1 MVRYFF
7 SKRYV
12 FLRCDGM
19 NDINKS
25 KKPELLAPAG
35 SFENMKAVISA
46 GADAVYMGGK
56 SFGARAYAD
65 NPDENGV
72 IEAIRFCHI
81 RNKKLYLTVN
91 TLLKEDE
98 IKTQLY
104 DYIKPFYEAGLDA
117 VIVQDLGV
125 MDFIGEYFP
134 GLDIHLS
141 TQCSLTMAEGIKG
154 LTSMLKYPTSVT
166 RLVPARELS
175 LDELKT
181 MRKGTDLEMEVFIH
195 GALCYCY
202 SGQCLLSSLAGGRSG
217 NRGRC
222 AQPCRRLY
230 KVKINENEYKGYFL
244 SPKDMC
250 TIEHIPE
257 LIEAGID
264 SFKIEGRMK
273 SGEYGACV
281 VAAYRKAIDSYY
293 AIYETDFGKKKAEA
307 AESDIKDVKTDLFE
321 VYNRG
326 GFNTGYLFS
335 HNGKDMMSTER
346 PGHYGVKVGEVTA
359 ASSRKTFIKVLSQI
373 NPGDVLEIRSSQAEI
388 KPVYE
393 FTSGSGYGM
402 GETFDVLTM
411 KDRLAAK
418 GMDVYRTRNQSL
430 LDTISDKYIKTTLR
444 QPVDIELVCKKG
456 EALKLTMYT
465 RNDRAAD
472 QTVSVSVTGNVIEEA
487 RNAASTFDALKT
499 QVSKLGNTDFAA
511 DKVTVD
517 LDNNVFVQVG
527 ELNRLRREAVETLTQ
542 NINALYIRNT
552 AVLVDAENKGH
563 DNKIHVDCSEDNAVS
578 FNKPIT
584 FSAYVRTIEQL
595 KTIINVDTI
604 GIINDIYIDIDGE
617 KADEIT
623 DLCKKNGKK
632 LYFVLPRIIRAGY
645 YQKVYEFCH
654 EYADRCSFMASN
666 YEAVNILKELGA
678 KYRTDYN
685 IYSMNS
691 MAVHAIGTEY
701 TIPFEL
707 NAKEIKDLFN
717 YEKTVNR
724 RTVPV
729 IENVNRRTGPLIEP
743 VTAGEMVVYGLLP
756 AMVSA
761 QCVGKTVTG
770 ECRYRGPMKLT
781 DEKGYTF
788 TVHQECRYCYNIL
801 YNSAVLNLLHRYN
814 DIIQT
819 GCRCIGLRFTF
830 ESESEIGLIIRCLES
845 VTRGEKYVFPDEMMG
860 LKLTNGHY
868 MRGVE

>member
-1 MVRYFF
+1 
-7 SKRYV
+7 
-12 FLRCDGM
+12 M
-19 NDINKS
+19 NDKNIR

-35 SFENMKAVISA
+35 SFDNMKAVISA

-65 NPDENGV
+65 NPDTDGV

-98 IKTQLY
+98 LNSQLY

-125 MDFIGEYFP
+125 MDYISKHFP

-141 TQCSLTMAEGIKG
+141 TQCSLTMAEGVKG
-154 LTSMLKYPTSVT
+154 LTSMLKTPSAVT

-175 LDELKT
+175 LEELKT
-181 MRKGTDLEMEVFIH
+181 MRRDTDLEMEVFIH

-230 KVKINENEYKGYFL
+230 KVKIGEQESKGYFL

-273 SGEYGACV
+273 SGEYGAGV
-281 VAAYRKAIDSYY
+281 VAAYRKAIDRYY
-293 AIYETDFGKKKAEA
+293 D
-307 AESDIKDVKTDLFE
+307 SKTEYSVDPGERSILSE
-321 VYNRG
+321 IYNRG

-346 PGHYGVKVGEVTA
+346 PGHYGVKVGEVSRT
-359 ASSRKTFIKVLSQI
+359 SSRKAFIKVFKTI
-373 NPGDVLEIRSSQAEI
+373 NPGDVLEIRSSQADA

-393 FTSGSGYGM
+393 FTSGAKYMEGAV
-402 GETFDVLTM
+402 FDVLTM
-411 KDRLAAK
+411 KDRLAAG
-418 GMDVYRTRNQSL
+418 GMGVYRTRNQSL
-430 LDTISDKYIKTTLR
+430 LDAISDSYIKTTLR
-444 QPVDIELVCKKG
+444 QPVDIDLVCKNG
-456 EALKLTMYT
+456 EALKLTLST
-465 RNDRAAD
+465 QNDKAED
-472 QTVSVSVTGNVIEEA
+472 HKVNVSITGNVVEVA
-487 RNAASTFDALKT
+487 RNAASTLDALKA
-499 QVSKLGNTDFAA
+499 QVSKLGNTDYVARN
-511 DKVTVD
+511 VTVRV
-517 LDNNVFVQVG
+517 DNNIFVQVG
-527 ELNRLRREAVETLTQ
+527 ELNRLRREAVEALNKKLCALYERSLKLDENSGSSCESDNTSGLNEKESIIAEYQDALDHSVTYSAYIKTFKQ
-542 NINALYIRNT
+542 LKNLINA
-552 AVLVDAENKGH
+552 
-563 DNKIHVDCSEDNAVS
+563 
-578 FNKPIT
+578 
-584 FSAYVRTIEQL
+584 
-595 KTIINVDTI
+595 DTS
-604 GIINDIYIDIDGE
+604 GIINDIYIDIDEE
-617 KADEIT
+617 KAGEIIEF
-623 DLCKKNGKK
+623 CNESSKK

-645 YQKVYEFCH
+645 YKKVFDFCK
-654 EYADRCSFMASN
+654 EYKDKCSFIASN
-666 YEAVNILKELGA
+666 YEAVNILKEVGA
-678 KYRTDYN
+678 DYRTDYN

-691 MAVHAIGTEY
+691 TAANAIGTLH

-707 NAKEIKDLFN
+707 NEKELGELVD
-717 YEKTVNR
+717 R
-724 RTVPV
+724 D
-729 IENVNRRTGPLIEP
+729 GS
-743 VTAGEMVVYGLLP
+743 GEMVIYGLLP

-770 ECRYRGPMKLT
+770 ECKYRGPMKMT

-788 TVHQECRYCYNIL
+788 TAHQECKHCYNVI
-801 YNSAVLNLLHRYN
+801 YNSAVLNLMHRYDN
-814 DIIQT
+814 LVRS
-819 GCRCIGLRFTF
+819 GCRRFGLRFTF
-830 ESESEIGLIIRCLES
+830 ESESEIKLVVKCLDSLIN
-845 VTRGEKYVFPDEMMG
+845 GEKYIFPDEIMG

>member
-1 MVRYFF
+1 MYI
-7 SKRYV
+7 
-12 FLRCDGM
+12 LRRK
-19 NDINKS
+19 NDICFSGYRFINMVLIMSDKNIK

-65 NPDENGV
+65 NPDTDGV

-91 TLLKEDE
+91 TLLKDDE

-125 MDFIGEYFP
+125 MDFISEHFP
-134 GLDIHLS
+134 ELDIHLS

-154 LTSMLKYPTSVT
+154 LTSMLKNPSAIT

-181 MRKGTDLEMEVFIH
+181 MRKDTDLEMEVFIH

-222 AQPCRRLY
+222 AQPCRKLY
-230 KVKINENEYKGYFL
+230 KAKIGDEESKGYFL

-250 TIEHIPE
+250 TIEHISE

-273 SGEYGACV
+273 SGEYGAGV
-281 VAAYRKAIDSYY
+281 VSAYRKAIDRYY
-293 AIYETDFGKKKAEA
+293 DNKNKYGIDTDDR
-307 AESDIKDVKTDLFE
+307 STLSE

-335 HNGKDMMSTER
+335 RNGKDMMSTER
-346 PGHYGVKVGEVTA
+346 PGHYGVKVGEVSGT
-359 ASSRKTFIKVLSQI
+359 SSRKAFIKVLNPI
-373 NPGDVLEIRSSQAEI
+373 NPGDVLEIRGSQADV

-393 FTSGSGYGM
+393 FTSGSKYSAWDV
-402 GETFDVLTM
+402 FDVLTM

-430 LDTISDKYIKTTLR
+430 LDTISDKYIKTTFR
-444 QPVDIELVCKKG
+444 QPVDIDLVCKKG
-456 EALKLTMYT
+456 EMLKLTMVTY
-465 RNDRAAD
+465 NDKAQD
-472 QTVSVSVTGNVIEEA
+472 HTVSVSVTGSLIEEA
-487 RNAASTFDALKT
+487 RNAASSAEALKA
-499 QVSKLGNTDFAA
+499 QVSKLGNTDYAA
-511 DKVTVD
+511 DKVTVKAD
-517 LDNNVFVQVG
+517 ENIFVQVG
-527 ELNRLRREAVETLTQ
+527 ELNRLRREAVEALSSKINSLYERSSNDLE
-542 NINALYIRNT
+542 NINNT
-552 AVLVDAENKGH
+552 FKEEILSKDEILSKEKTLSEEGMQSDDEAE
-563 DNKIHVDCSEDNAVS
+563 
-578 FNKPIT
+578 IT
-584 FSAYVRTIEQL
+584 YSVYVRTFEQL
-595 KTIINVDTI
+595 KALLRADST
-604 GIINDIYIDIDGE
+604 GIINDIYIDIDEE
-617 KADEIT
+617 KAGEIT
-623 DLCKKNGKK
+623 DLCKKNSKK

-645 YQKVYEFCH
+645 YKKVYEFCK
-654 EYADRCSFMASN
+654 EYKDKCSFVASN
-666 YEAVNILKELGA
+666 YEAVNILRELGA
-678 KYRTDYN
+678 EYRTDYN
-685 IYSMNS
+685 IYAMNS
-691 MAVHAIGTEY
+691 LAAGAIGTGH

-707 NAKEIKDLFN
+707 NAKELRDLT
-717 YEKTVNR
+717 YYDR
-724 RTVPV
+724 Y
-729 IENVNRRTGPLIEP
+729 
-743 VTAGEMVVYGLLP
+743 GEMVIYGLLP

-770 ECRYRGPMKLT
+770 ECKYRGPMQLT

-788 TVHQECRYCYNIL
+788 TAHQECRYCYNVI
-801 YNSAVLNLLHRYN
+801 YNSAVLNLLHRYE
-814 DIIQT
+814 DILQT
-819 GCRCIGLRFTF
+819 GCKRFGLRFTF
-830 ESESEIGLIIRCLES
+830 ESDSEIALVIKCLEH
-845 VTRGEKYVFPDEMMG
+845 VINNENYVFPDEIMG
-860 LKLTNGHY
+860 YKLTNGHY

>member
-1 MVRYFF
+1 
-7 SKRYV
+7 
-12 FLRCDGM
+12 M
-19 NDINKS
+19 NDKNIR

-65 NPDENGV
+65 NPDTDGV

-98 IKTQLY
+98 LNTQLY

-125 MDFIGEYFP
+125 MDYISKHFP

-141 TQCSLTMAEGIKG
+141 TQCSLTMAEGVQG
-154 LTSMLKYPTSVT
+154 LTSMLKTPSAVT

-175 LDELKT
+175 LEELKT
-181 MRKGTDLEMEVFIH
+181 MRRDTDLEMEVFIH

-230 KVKINENEYKGYFL
+230 KVKIGEQESKGYFL

-273 SGEYGACV
+273 SGEYGAGV
-281 VAAYRKAIDSYY
+281 VAAYRKAIDRYY
-293 AIYETDFGKKKAEA
+293 D
-307 AESDIKDVKTDLFE
+307 SKTEYSVDPGERSILSE
-321 VYNRG
+321 IYNRG

-346 PGHYGVKVGEVTA
+346 PGHYGVKVGEVSRT
-359 ASSRKTFIKVLSQI
+359 SSRKAFIKVFKTI
-373 NPGDVLEIRSSQAEI
+373 NPGDVLEIRSSQADA

-393 FTSGSGYGM
+393 FTSGAKYMEGAV
-402 GETFDVLTM
+402 FDVLTM
-411 KDRLAAK
+411 KDRLAAG
-418 GMDVYRTRNQSL
+418 GMGVYRTRNQSL
-430 LDTISDKYIKTTLR
+430 LDAISDSYIKTTLR
-444 QPVDIELVCKKG
+444 QPVDIDLVCKNG
-456 EALKLTMYT
+456 EALKLTLST
-465 RNDRAAD
+465 QNDKAED
-472 QTVSVSVTGNVIEEA
+472 HKVNVSITGNVVEVA
-487 RNAASTFDALKT
+487 RNAASTLDALKA
-499 QVSKLGNTDFAA
+499 QVSKLGNTDYVARN
-511 DKVTVD
+511 VTVRVG
-517 LDNNVFVQVG
+517 NNVFVQVG
-527 ELNRLRREAVETLTQ
+527 ELNRLRREAVEALNKKLCALYERSLKLDENSGSSCESDNTSELNEKESIIAEYQDALDHSVTYSAYIKTFKQ
-542 NINALYIRNT
+542 LKNLINA
-552 AVLVDAENKGH
+552 
-563 DNKIHVDCSEDNAVS
+563 DNS
-578 FNKPIT
+578 
-584 FSAYVRTIEQL
+584 
-595 KTIINVDTI
+595 
-604 GIINDIYIDIDGE
+604 GIINDIYIDIDEE
-617 KADEIT
+617 KAGEIIEF
-623 DLCKKNGKK
+623 CNESSKK

-645 YQKVYEFCH
+645 YKKVFDFCK
-654 EYADRCSFMASN
+654 EYKDKCSFIASN
-666 YEAVNILKELGA
+666 YEAVNILKEVGA
-678 KYRTDYN
+678 EYRTDYN

-691 MAVHAIGTEY
+691 TAANAIGTLH

-707 NAKEIKDLFN
+707 NEKELGELVGRD
-717 YEKTVNR
+717 
-724 RTVPV
+724 
-729 IENVNRRTGPLIEP
+729 GS
-743 VTAGEMVVYGLLP
+743 GEMVIYGLLP
-756 AMVSA
+756 TMVSA

-770 ECRYRGPMKLT
+770 ECKYRGPMQMT

-788 TVHQECRYCYNIL
+788 TAHQECKYCYNVI
-801 YNSAVLNLLHRYN
+801 YNSAVLNLMHRY
-814 DIIQT
+814 DDLVRS
-819 GCRCIGLRFTF
+819 GCRRFGLRFTF
-830 ESESEIGLIIRCLES
+830 ESESEIKLVVRCLDS
-845 VTRGEKYVFPDEMMG
+845 LINGEKYIFPDEIMG

>member
-1 MVRYFF
+1 
-7 SKRYV
+7 
-12 FLRCDGM
+12 M
-19 NDINKS
+19 NDKNIR

-35 SFENMKAVISA
+35 SFDNMKAVISA

-65 NPDENGV
+65 NPDTDGV

-98 IKTQLY
+98 LNTQLY

-125 MDFIGEYFP
+125 MDYISKHFP

-141 TQCSLTMAEGIKG
+141 TQCSLTMAEGVKG
-154 LTSMLKYPTSVT
+154 LTSMLKTPSAVT

-175 LDELKT
+175 LEELKT
-181 MRKGTDLEMEVFIH
+181 MRRDIDLEMEVFIH

-230 KVKINENEYKGYFL
+230 KVKIGEQESKGYFL

-273 SGEYGACV
+273 SGEYGAGV
-281 VAAYRKAIDSYY
+281 VTAYRKAIDRYY
-293 AIYETDFGKKKAEA
+293 D
-307 AESDIKDVKTDLFE
+307 SKTEYSVDPGERSTLSE
-321 VYNRG
+321 IYNRG

-346 PGHYGVKVGEVTA
+346 PGHYGVKVGEVSRT
-359 ASSRKTFIKVLSQI
+359 SSRKAFIKVFKTI
-373 NPGDVLEIRSSQAEI
+373 NPGDVLEIRSSQADA

-393 FTSGSGYGM
+393 FTSGAKYMEGAV
-402 GETFDVLTM
+402 FDVLTM
-411 KDRLAAK
+411 KDRLAAG
-418 GMDVYRTRNQSL
+418 GMGVYRTRNQSL
-430 LDTISDKYIKTTLR
+430 LDAISDSYIKTTLR
-444 QPVDIELVCKKG
+444 QPVDIDLVCKNG
-456 EALKLTMYT
+456 EALKLTLST
-465 RNDRAAD
+465 QNDKAED
-472 QTVSVSVTGNVIEEA
+472 HKVNVSITGNVVEVA
-487 RNAASTFDALKT
+487 RNAASTLDALKA
-499 QVSKLGNTDFAA
+499 QVSKLGNTDYVARN
-511 DKVTVD
+511 VTVRV
-517 LDNNVFVQVG
+517 DNNVFVQVG
-527 ELNRLRREAVETLTQ
+527 ELNRLRREAVEALNKKLCALYERSLKLDENSGSSCESDNTSELYEKESIIAEYQDALDYSVTYSAYIKTFKQ
-542 NINALYIRNT
+542 LKNLINA
-552 AVLVDAENKGH
+552 
-563 DNKIHVDCSEDNAVS
+563 
-578 FNKPIT
+578 
-584 FSAYVRTIEQL
+584 
-595 KTIINVDTI
+595 DTS
-604 GIINDIYIDIDGE
+604 GIINDIYIDIDEE
-617 KADEIT
+617 KAGEIIEF
-623 DLCKKNGKK
+623 CNESSKK

-645 YQKVYEFCH
+645 YKKVFDFCK
-654 EYADRCSFMASN
+654 EYKDKCSFIASN
-666 YEAVNILKELGA
+666 YEAVNILKEVGA
-678 KYRTDYN
+678 DYRTDYN

-691 MAVHAIGTEY
+691 TAANAIGTLH

-707 NAKEIKDLFN
+707 NEKELGELVGRD
-717 YEKTVNR
+717 
-724 RTVPV
+724 
-729 IENVNRRTGPLIEP
+729 GS
-743 VTAGEMVVYGLLP
+743 GEMVIYGLLP
-756 AMVSA
+756 TMVSA

-770 ECRYRGPMKLT
+770 ECKYRGPMQMT

-788 TVHQECRYCYNIL
+788 TAHQECKYCYNVI
-801 YNSAVLNLLHRYN
+801 YNSAVLNLMHRYDN
-814 DIIQT
+814 LVRS
-819 GCRCIGLRFTF
+819 GCRRFGLRFTF
-830 ESESEIGLIIRCLES
+830 ESESEIKLVVKCLDSLIN
-845 VTRGEKYVFPDEMMG
+845 GEKYIFPDEIMG

>member
-1 MVRYFF
+1 
-7 SKRYV
+7 
-12 FLRCDGM
+12 M
-19 NDINKS
+19 NDKNIR

-35 SFENMKAVISA
+35 SFDNMKAVISA

-65 NPDENGV
+65 NPDTDGV

-98 IKTQLY
+98 LNSQLY

-125 MDFIGEYFP
+125 MDYISKHFP

-141 TQCSLTMAEGIKG
+141 TQCSLTMAEGVKG
-154 LTSMLKYPTSVT
+154 LTSMLKTPSAVT

-175 LDELKT
+175 LEELKT
-181 MRKGTDLEMEVFIH
+181 MRRDTDLEMEVFIH

-230 KVKINENEYKGYFL
+230 KVKIGEQESKGYFL

-273 SGEYGACV
+273 SGEYGAGV
-281 VAAYRKAIDSYY
+281 VAAYRKAIDRYY
-293 AIYETDFGKKKAEA
+293 D
-307 AESDIKDVKTDLFE
+307 SKTEYSVDPGERSILSE
-321 VYNRG
+321 IYNRG

-346 PGHYGVKVGEVTA
+346 PGHYGVKVGEVSRT
-359 ASSRKTFIKVLSQI
+359 SSRKAFIKVFKTI
-373 NPGDVLEIRSSQAEI
+373 NPGDVLEIRSSQADA

-393 FTSGSGYGM
+393 FTSGAKYMEGAV
-402 GETFDVLTM
+402 FDVLTM
-411 KDRLAAK
+411 KDRLAAG
-418 GMDVYRTRNQSL
+418 GMGVYRTRNQSL
-430 LDTISDKYIKTTLR
+430 LDAISDSYIKTTLR
-444 QPVDIELVCKKG
+444 QPVDIDLVCKNG
-456 EALKLTMYT
+456 EALKLTLST
-465 RNDRAAD
+465 QNDKAED
-472 QTVSVSVTGNVIEEA
+472 HKVNVSITGNVVEVA
-487 RNAASTFDALKT
+487 RNAASTLDALKA
-499 QVSKLGNTDFAA
+499 QVSKLGNTDYVARN
-511 DKVTVD
+511 VTVRV
-517 LDNNVFVQVG
+517 DNNVFVQVG
-527 ELNRLRREAVETLTQ
+527 ELNRLRREAVEALNKKLCALYERSLKLDENSGSSCESDNTSELNEKESIIAEYQDALDHSVTYSAYIKTFKQ
-542 NINALYIRNT
+542 LKNLINA
-552 AVLVDAENKGH
+552 
-563 DNKIHVDCSEDNAVS
+563 
-578 FNKPIT
+578 
-584 FSAYVRTIEQL
+584 
-595 KTIINVDTI
+595 DTS
-604 GIINDIYIDIDGE
+604 GIINDIYIDIDEE
-617 KADEIT
+617 KAGEIIEF
-623 DLCKKNGKK
+623 CNESSKK

-645 YQKVYEFCH
+645 YKKVFDFCK
-654 EYADRCSFMASN
+654 EYKDKCSFIASN
-666 YEAVNILKELGA
+666 YEAVNILKEVGA
-678 KYRTDYN
+678 EYRTDYN

-691 MAVHAIGTEY
+691 TAANAIGTLH

-707 NAKEIKDLFN
+707 NEKELGELVGRD
-717 YEKTVNR
+717 
-724 RTVPV
+724 
-729 IENVNRRTGPLIEP
+729 GS
-743 VTAGEMVVYGLLP
+743 GEMVIYGLLP

-770 ECRYRGPMKLT
+770 ECKYRGPMQMT

-788 TVHQECRYCYNIL
+788 TAHQECKYCYNVI
-801 YNSAVLNLLHRYN
+801 YNSAVLNLMHRY
-814 DIIQT
+814 DDLVRS
-819 GCRCIGLRFTF
+819 GCRRFGLRFTF
-830 ESESEIGLIIRCLES
+830 ESESEIKLVVRCLDS
-845 VTRGEKYVFPDEMMG
+845 LINGEKYIFPDEIMG

>member
-1 MVRYFF
+1 
-7 SKRYV
+7 
-12 FLRCDGM
+12 M
-19 NDINKS
+19 NDKNIR

-35 SFENMKAVISA
+35 SFDNMKAVISA

-65 NPDENGV
+65 NPDTDGV

-98 IKTQLY
+98 LNTQLY

-125 MDFIGEYFP
+125 MDYISKHFP

-141 TQCSLTMAEGIKG
+141 TQCSLTMAEGVKG
-154 LTSMLKYPTSVT
+154 LTSMLKTPSAVT

-175 LDELKT
+175 LEELKT
-181 MRKGTDLEMEVFIH
+181 MRRDTDLEMEVFIH

-230 KVKINENEYKGYFL
+230 KVKIGEQESKGYFL

-273 SGEYGACV
+273 SGEYGAGV
-281 VAAYRKAIDSYY
+281 VAAYRKAIDRYY
-293 AIYETDFGKKKAEA
+293 D
-307 AESDIKDVKTDLFE
+307 SKTEYSVDPGERSILSE
-321 VYNRG
+321 IYNRG

-346 PGHYGVKVGEVTA
+346 PGHYGVKVGEVSRT
-359 ASSRKTFIKVLSQI
+359 SSRKAFIKVFKTI
-373 NPGDVLEIRSSQAEI
+373 NPGDVLEIRSSQADA

-393 FTSGSGYGM
+393 FTSGAKYMEGAV
-402 GETFDVLTM
+402 FDVLTM
-411 KDRLAAK
+411 KDRLAAG
-418 GMDVYRTRNQSL
+418 GMGVYRTRNQSL
-430 LDTISDKYIKTTLR
+430 LDAISDSYIKTTLR
-444 QPVDIELVCKKG
+444 QPVDIDLVCKNG
-456 EALKLTMYT
+456 EALKLTLST
-465 RNDRAAD
+465 QNDKAED
-472 QTVSVSVTGNVIEEA
+472 HKVNVSITGNVVEVA
-487 RNAASTFDALKT
+487 RNAASTLDALKA
-499 QVSKLGNTDFAA
+499 QVSKLGNTDYVARN
-511 DKVTVD
+511 VTVRV
-517 LDNNVFVQVG
+517 DNNIFVQVG
-527 ELNRLRREAVETLTQ
+527 ELNRLRREAVEALNKKLCALYERSLKLDENSGSSCESDNASELNEKESIIAEYQDALDHSVTYSAYIKTFKQLK
-542 NINALYIRNT
+542 NLINA
-552 AVLVDAENKGH
+552 
-563 DNKIHVDCSEDNAVS
+563 
-578 FNKPIT
+578 
-584 FSAYVRTIEQL
+584 
-595 KTIINVDTI
+595 DTS
-604 GIINDIYIDIDGE
+604 GIINDIYIDIDEE
-617 KADEIT
+617 KAGEIIEF
-623 DLCKKNGKK
+623 CNESSKK

-645 YQKVYEFCH
+645 YKKVFDFCK
-654 EYADRCSFMASN
+654 EYKDKCSFIASN
-666 YEAVNILKELGA
+666 YEAVNILKEVGA
-678 KYRTDYN
+678 DYRTDYN

-691 MAVHAIGTEY
+691 TAANAIGTLH

-707 NAKEIKDLFN
+707 NEKELGELVGRD
-717 YEKTVNR
+717 
-724 RTVPV
+724 
-729 IENVNRRTGPLIEP
+729 GS
-743 VTAGEMVVYGLLP
+743 GEMVIYGLLP
-756 AMVSA
+756 TMVSA

-770 ECRYRGPMKLT
+770 ECKYRGPMKMT

-788 TVHQECRYCYNIL
+788 TAHQECKHCYNVI
-801 YNSAVLNLLHRYN
+801 YNSAVLNLMHRYDN
-814 DIIQT
+814 LVRS
-819 GCRCIGLRFTF
+819 GCRRFGLRFTF
-830 ESESEIGLIIRCLES
+830 ESESEIKLVVKCLDSLIN
-845 VTRGEKYVFPDEMMG
+845 GEKYIFPDEIMG

>member
-1 MVRYFF
+1 MKDEKIR
-7 SKRYV
+7 
-12 FLRCDGM
+12 
-19 NDINKS
+19 

-65 NPDENGV
+65 NPDTDGV

-98 IKTQLY
+98 IKTQMY

-117 VIVQDLGV
+117 VIVQDLGC
-125 MDFIGEYFP
+125 MDFIGECFP

-154 LTSMLKYPTSVT
+154 LTSMLKYPASVT

-222 AQPCRRLY
+222 AQPCRKLY
-230 KVKINENEYKGYFL
+230 KAKIGDMEYKGYFL

-257 LIEAGID
+257 LIKAGID

-273 SGEYGACV
+273 SGEYGAGV
-281 VAAYRKAIDSYY
+281 VAAYRKAIDSYF
-293 AIYETDFGKKKAEA
+293 AEYENSIGKKIDDTGKTSTEN
-307 AESDIKDVKTDLFE
+307 VKTGLSE
-321 VYNRG
+321 IYNRG

-346 PGHYGVKVGEVTA
+346 PGHYGVKVGEVSGT
-359 ASSRKTFIKVLSQI
+359 SSRKAFIKVQKTI
-373 NPGDVLEIRSSQAEI
+373 NPGDVLEIRGNLTDA
-388 KPVYE
+388 KAVYE
-393 FTSGSGYGM
+393 FTSGSKYLEGDV
-402 GETFDVLTM
+402 FDVLTM

-456 EALKLTMYT
+456 EALKLTMAAL
-465 RNDRAAD
+465 NDKADDRA
-472 QTVSVSVTGNVIEEA
+472 VSVAVTGNVVEEA
-487 RNAASTFDALKT
+487 RNAASTLDALKT
-499 QVSKLGNTDFAA
+499 QVSKLGNTDFEAGYTTVKA
-511 DKVTVD
+511 DE
-517 LDNNVFVQVG
+517 NIFVQVG
-527 ELNRLRREAVETLTQ
+527 ELNRLRREAVQFLAEK
-542 NINALYIRNT
+542 INSLYERSSKDLKALEDLENLDILDPSKGEIRY
-552 AVLVDAENKGH
+552 
-563 DNKIHVDCSEDNAVS
+563 
-578 FNKPIT
+578 
-584 FSAYVRTIEQL
+584 SAYVRNVEQL
-595 KTIINVDTI
+595 KAVIKADSTC
-604 GIINDIYIDIDGE
+604 IINDICIDIDAE
-617 KADEIT
+617 KAGEIIE
-623 DLCKKNGKK
+623 LCKKSDKK
-632 LYFVLPRIIRAGY
+632 LCFVLPRIIRSGY
-645 YQKVYEFCH
+645 YQKVYDFCR

-666 YEAVNILKELGA
+666 YEAVNILKEMGA

-691 MAVHAIGTEY
+691 FAAHAIGTEY

-707 NAKEIKDLFN
+707 NANEIKDLYNHDNTFN
-717 YEKTVNR
+717 C
-724 RTVPV
+724 RTVP
-729 IENVNRRTGPLIEP
+729 LIEL
-743 VTAGEMVVYGLLP
+743 VTAGEMVIYGLLP
-756 AMVSA
+756 VMVSA

-770 ECRYRGPMKLT
+770 ECKYRGLMRLT
-781 DEKGYTF
+781 DDKGYTF
-788 TVHQECRYCYNIL
+788 TAHLECRYCYNML
-801 YNSAVLNLLHRYN
+801 YNSAVLNLLHRYD
-814 DIIQT
+814 DIIQN
-819 GCRCIGLRFTF
+819 GCRRFGLRFTF
-830 ESESEIGLIIRCLES
+830 ENESEIALVIKCLEH
-845 VTRGEKYVFPDEMMG
+845 VINNENYVFPDEIMG

>member
-1 MVRYFF
+1 
-7 SKRYV
+7 
-12 FLRCDGM
+12 M
-19 NDINKS
+19 NDKNIR

-65 NPDENGV
+65 NPDTDGV

-98 IKTQLY
+98 LNTQLY

-125 MDFIGEYFP
+125 MDYISKHFP

-141 TQCSLTMAEGIKG
+141 TQCSLTMAEGVKG
-154 LTSMLKYPTSVT
+154 LTSMLKTPSAVT

-175 LDELKT
+175 LEELKT
-181 MRKGTDLEMEVFIH
+181 MRRDTDLEMEVFIH

-230 KVKINENEYKGYFL
+230 KVKIGEQESKGYFL

-273 SGEYGACV
+273 SGEYGAGV
-281 VAAYRKAIDSYY
+281 VTAYRKAIDRYY
-293 AIYETDFGKKKAEA
+293 D
-307 AESDIKDVKTDLFE
+307 SKTEYSVDPGERSILSE
-321 VYNRG
+321 IYNRG

-346 PGHYGVKVGEVTA
+346 PGHYGVKVGEVSRT
-359 ASSRKTFIKVLSQI
+359 SSRKAFIKVFKTI
-373 NPGDVLEIRSSQAEI
+373 NPGDVLEIRSRQADA

-393 FTSGSGYGM
+393 FTSGAKYMEGAV
-402 GETFDVLTM
+402 FDVLTM
-411 KDRLAAK
+411 KDRLAAG
-418 GMDVYRTRNQSL
+418 GMGVYRTRNQSL
-430 LDTISDKYIKTTLR
+430 LDAISDSYIKTTLR
-444 QPVDIELVCKKG
+444 QPVDIDLVCKNG
-456 EALKLTMYT
+456 EALKLTLST
-465 RNDRAAD
+465 QNDKAED
-472 QTVSVSVTGNVIEEA
+472 HKVNVSITGNVVEVA
-487 RNAASTFDALKT
+487 RNAASTLDALKA
-499 QVSKLGNTDFAA
+499 QVSKLGNTDYVARN
-511 DKVTVD
+511 VTVRV
-517 LDNNVFVQVG
+517 DNNVFVQVG
-527 ELNRLRREAVETLTQ
+527 ELNRLRREAVEAL
-542 NINALYIRNT
+542 NKKLCALYERSLKLDENSGSSCESDNT
-552 AVLVDAENKGH
+552 SELNEKESIIAEYQDAL
-563 DNKIHVDCSEDNAVS
+563 DYSV
-578 FNKPIT
+578 T
-584 FSAYVRTIEQL
+584 YSAYIKTFEQL
-595 KTIINVDTI
+595 KNLINADTS
-604 GIINDIYIDIDGE
+604 GIINDIYIDIDEE
-617 KADEIT
+617 KAGEIIEF
-623 DLCKKNGKK
+623 CNESSKK

-645 YQKVYEFCH
+645 YKKVFDFCK
-654 EYADRCSFMASN
+654 EYKDKCSFIASN
-666 YEAVNILKELGA
+666 YEAVNILKEVGA
-678 KYRTDYN
+678 DYRTDYN

-691 MAVHAIGTEY
+691 TAANAIGTLH

-707 NAKEIKDLFN
+707 NEKELGELVGRD
-717 YEKTVNR
+717 
-724 RTVPV
+724 
-729 IENVNRRTGPLIEP
+729 GS
-743 VTAGEMVVYGLLP
+743 GEMVIYGLLP
-756 AMVSA
+756 TMVSA
-761 QCVGKTVTG
+761 QCVGKTVNG
-770 ECRYRGPMKLT
+770 ECKYRGPMQMI

-788 TVHQECRYCYNIL
+788 TAHQECKYCYNVI
-801 YNSAVLNLLHRYN
+801 YNSAVLNLMHRYDN
-814 DIIQT
+814 LVRS
-819 GCRCIGLRFTF
+819 GCRRFGLRFTF
-830 ESESEIGLIIRCLES
+830 ESESEIKLVVKCLDSLIN
-845 VTRGEKYVFPDEMMG
+845 GEKYIFPDEIMG

>member
-1 MVRYFF
+1 
-7 SKRYV
+7 
-12 FLRCDGM
+12 M
-19 NDINKS
+19 NDKNIR

-35 SFENMKAVISA
+35 SFDNMKAVISA

-65 NPDENGV
+65 NPDTDGV

-98 IKTQLY
+98 LNSQLY

-125 MDFIGEYFP
+125 MDYISKHFP

-141 TQCSLTMAEGIKG
+141 TQCSLTMAEGVKG
-154 LTSMLKYPTSVT
+154 LTSMLKTPSAVT

-175 LDELKT
+175 LEELKT
-181 MRKGTDLEMEVFIH
+181 MRRDTDLEMEVFIH

-230 KVKINENEYKGYFL
+230 KVKIGEQESKGYFL

-273 SGEYGACV
+273 SGEYGAGV
-281 VAAYRKAIDSYY
+281 VAAYRKAIDRYY
-293 AIYETDFGKKKAEA
+293 D
-307 AESDIKDVKTDLFE
+307 SKTEYSIDPGERSILSE
-321 VYNRG
+321 IYNRG

-346 PGHYGVKVGEVTA
+346 PGHYGVKVGEVSRT
-359 ASSRKTFIKVLSQI
+359 SSRKAFIKVFKTI
-373 NPGDVLEIRSSQAEI
+373 NPGDVLEIRSSQADA

-393 FTSGSGYGM
+393 FTSGAKYMEGAV
-402 GETFDVLTM
+402 FDVLTM
-411 KDRLAAK
+411 KDRLAAG
-418 GMDVYRTRNQSL
+418 GMGVYRTRNQSL
-430 LDTISDKYIKTTLR
+430 LDAISDSYIKTTLR
-444 QPVDIELVCKKG
+444 QPVDIDLVCKNG
-456 EALKLTMYT
+456 EALKLTLST
-465 RNDRAAD
+465 QNDKAED
-472 QTVSVSVTGNVIEEA
+472 HKVNVSITGNVVEVA
-487 RNAASTFDALKT
+487 RNAASTLDALKA
-499 QVSKLGNTDFAA
+499 QVSKLGNTDYVARN
-511 DKVTVD
+511 VTVRV
-517 LDNNVFVQVG
+517 DNNVFVQVG
-527 ELNRLRREAVETLTQ
+527 ELNRLRREAVEALNKKLCALYERNLKLDENSGSSCESDNTSGLNEKESIIAEYQDALDHSVTYSAYIKTFKQ
-542 NINALYIRNT
+542 LKNLINA
-552 AVLVDAENKGH
+552 
-563 DNKIHVDCSEDNAVS
+563 
-578 FNKPIT
+578 
-584 FSAYVRTIEQL
+584 
-595 KTIINVDTI
+595 DTS
-604 GIINDIYIDIDGE
+604 GIINDIYIDIDEE
-617 KADEIT
+617 KAGEIIEF
-623 DLCKKNGKK
+623 CNESSKK

-645 YQKVYEFCH
+645 YKKVFDFCK
-654 EYADRCSFMASN
+654 EYKDKCSFIASN
-666 YEAVNILKELGA
+666 YEAVNILKEVGA
-678 KYRTDYN
+678 EYRTDYN

-691 MAVHAIGTEY
+691 TAANAIGTLH

-707 NAKEIKDLFN
+707 NEKEFGELVGRD
-717 YEKTVNR
+717 
-724 RTVPV
+724 
-729 IENVNRRTGPLIEP
+729 GS
-743 VTAGEMVVYGLLP
+743 GEMVIYGLLP

-770 ECRYRGPMKLT
+770 ECKYRGPMKMT

-788 TVHQECRYCYNIL
+788 TAHQECKHCYNVI
-801 YNSAVLNLLHRYN
+801 YNSAVLNLMHRYDN
-814 DIIQT
+814 LVRS
-819 GCRCIGLRFTF
+819 GCRRFGLRFTF
-830 ESESEIGLIIRCLES
+830 ESESEIKLVVRCLDS
-845 VTRGEKYVFPDEMMG
+845 LINGEKYIFPDEIMG

>member
-1 MVRYFF
+1 
-7 SKRYV
+7 
-12 FLRCDGM
+12 M
-19 NDINKS
+19 NDKNIR

-35 SFENMKAVISA
+35 SFDNMKAVISA

-65 NPDENGV
+65 NPDTDGV

-98 IKTQLY
+98 LNSQLY

-125 MDFIGEYFP
+125 MDYISKHFP

-141 TQCSLTMAEGIKG
+141 TQCSLTMAEGVKG
-154 LTSMLKYPTSVT
+154 LTSMLKTPSAVT

-175 LDELKT
+175 LEELKT
-181 MRKGTDLEMEVFIH
+181 MRRDTDLEMEVFIH

-230 KVKINENEYKGYFL
+230 KVKIGEQESKGYFL

-273 SGEYGACV
+273 SGEYGAGV
-281 VAAYRKAIDSYY
+281 VAAYRKAIDRYY
-293 AIYETDFGKKKAEA
+293 D
-307 AESDIKDVKTDLFE
+307 SKTEYSVDPGERSILSE
-321 VYNRG
+321 IYNRG

-346 PGHYGVKVGEVTA
+346 PGHYGVKVGEVSRT
-359 ASSRKTFIKVLSQI
+359 SSRKAFIKVFKTI
-373 NPGDVLEIRSSQAEI
+373 NPGDVLEIRSSQADA

-393 FTSGSGYGM
+393 FTSGAKYMEGAV
-402 GETFDVLTM
+402 FDVLTM
-411 KDRLAAK
+411 KDRLAAG
-418 GMDVYRTRNQSL
+418 GMGVYRTRNQSL
-430 LDTISDKYIKTTLR
+430 LDAISDSYIKTTLR
-444 QPVDIELVCKKG
+444 QPVDIDLVCKNG
-456 EALKLTMYT
+456 EALKLTLST
-465 RNDRAAD
+465 QNDKAED
-472 QTVSVSVTGNVIEEA
+472 HKVNVSITGNVVEVA
-487 RNAASTFDALKT
+487 RNAASTLDALKA
-499 QVSKLGNTDFAA
+499 QVSKLGNTDYVARN
-511 DKVTVD
+511 VTVRV
-517 LDNNVFVQVG
+517 DNNVFVQVG
-527 ELNRLRREAVETLTQ
+527 ELNRLRREAVEALNKKLCALYERNLKLDENSGSSCESDNTSGLNEKESIIAEYQDALDYSVTYSAYIKTFKQ
-542 NINALYIRNT
+542 LKNLINA
-552 AVLVDAENKGH
+552 
-563 DNKIHVDCSEDNAVS
+563 
-578 FNKPIT
+578 
-584 FSAYVRTIEQL
+584 
-595 KTIINVDTI
+595 DTS
-604 GIINDIYIDIDGE
+604 GIINDIYIDIDEE
-617 KADEIT
+617 KAGEIIEF
-623 DLCKKNGKK
+623 CNESSKK

-645 YQKVYEFCH
+645 YKKVFDFCK
-654 EYADRCSFMASN
+654 EYKDKCSFIASN
-666 YEAVNILKELGA
+666 YEAVNILKEVGA
-678 KYRTDYN
+678 DYRTDYN

-691 MAVHAIGTEY
+691 TAANAIGTLH

-707 NAKEIKDLFN
+707 NEKEFGELVGRD
-717 YEKTVNR
+717 
-724 RTVPV
+724 
-729 IENVNRRTGPLIEP
+729 GS
-743 VTAGEMVVYGLLP
+743 GEMVIYGLLP

-770 ECRYRGPMKLT
+770 ECKYRGPMKMT

-788 TVHQECRYCYNIL
+788 TAHQECKYCYNVI
-801 YNSAVLNLLHRYN
+801 YNSAVLNLMHRHDN
-814 DIIQT
+814 LVRS
-819 GCRCIGLRFTF
+819 GCRRFGLRFTF
-830 ESESEIGLIIRCLES
+830 ESESEIKLVVRCLDS
-845 VTRGEKYVFPDEMMG
+845 LINGEKYIFPDEIMG

>member
-1 MVRYFF
+1 
-7 SKRYV
+7 
-12 FLRCDGM
+12 M
-19 NDINKS
+19 NDKNIR

-35 SFENMKAVISA
+35 SFDNMKAVISA

-65 NPDENGV
+65 NPDTDGV

-98 IKTQLY
+98 LNSQLY

-125 MDFIGEYFP
+125 MDYISKHFP

-141 TQCSLTMAEGIKG
+141 TQCSLTMAEGVKG
-154 LTSMLKYPTSVT
+154 LTSMLKTPSAVT

-175 LDELKT
+175 LEELKT
-181 MRKGTDLEMEVFIH
+181 MRRDTDLEMEVFIH

-230 KVKINENEYKGYFL
+230 KVKIGEQESKGYFL

-273 SGEYGACV
+273 SGEYGAGV
-281 VAAYRKAIDSYY
+281 VAAYRKAIDRYY
-293 AIYETDFGKKKAEA
+293 D
-307 AESDIKDVKTDLFE
+307 SKTEYSVDPGERSILSE
-321 VYNRG
+321 IYNRG

-346 PGHYGVKVGEVTA
+346 PGHYGVKVGEVSRT
-359 ASSRKTFIKVLSQI
+359 SSRKAFIKVFKTI
-373 NPGDVLEIRSSQAEI
+373 NPGDVLEIRSSQADA

-393 FTSGSGYGM
+393 FTSGAKYMEGAV
-402 GETFDVLTM
+402 FDVLTM
-411 KDRLAAK
+411 KDRLAAG
-418 GMDVYRTRNQSL
+418 GMGVYRTRNQSL
-430 LDTISDKYIKTTLR
+430 LDAISDSYIKTTLR
-444 QPVDIELVCKKG
+444 QPVDIDLVCKNG
-456 EALKLTMYT
+456 EALKLTLST
-465 RNDRAAD
+465 QNDKAED
-472 QTVSVSVTGNVIEEA
+472 HKVNVSITGNVVEVA
-487 RNAASTFDALKT
+487 RNAASTLDALKA
-499 QVSKLGNTDFAA
+499 QVSKLGNTDYVARN
-511 DKVTVD
+511 VTVRV
-517 LDNNVFVQVG
+517 DNNIFVQVG
-527 ELNRLRREAVETLTQ
+527 ELNRLRREAVEALNKKLCALYERNLKLDENSGSSCESDNTSGLNEKESIIAEYQDALDHSVTYSAYIKTFKQ
-542 NINALYIRNT
+542 LKNLINA
-552 AVLVDAENKGH
+552 
-563 DNKIHVDCSEDNAVS
+563 
-578 FNKPIT
+578 
-584 FSAYVRTIEQL
+584 
-595 KTIINVDTI
+595 DTS
-604 GIINDIYIDIDGE
+604 GIINDIYIDIDEE
-617 KADEIT
+617 KAGEIIEF
-623 DLCKKNGKK
+623 CNESSKK

-645 YQKVYEFCH
+645 YKKVFDFCK
-654 EYADRCSFMASN
+654 EYKDKCSFIASN
-666 YEAVNILKELGA
+666 YEAVNILKEVGA
-678 KYRTDYN
+678 DYRTDYN

-691 MAVHAIGTEY
+691 TAANAIGTLH

-707 NAKEIKDLFN
+707 NEKELGELVD
-717 YEKTVNR
+717 R
-724 RTVPV
+724 D
-729 IENVNRRTGPLIEP
+729 GS
-743 VTAGEMVVYGLLP
+743 GEMVIYGLLP

-770 ECRYRGPMKLT
+770 ECKYRGPMKMT

-788 TVHQECRYCYNIL
+788 TAHQECKHCYNVI
-801 YNSAVLNLLHRYN
+801 YNSAVLNLMHRYDN
-814 DIIQT
+814 LVRS
-819 GCRCIGLRFTF
+819 GCRRFGLRFTF
-830 ESESEIGLIIRCLES
+830 ESESEIKLVVKCLDSLIN
-845 VTRGEKYVFPDEMMG
+845 GEKYIFPDEIMG

>member
-1 MVRYFF
+1 
-7 SKRYV
+7 
-12 FLRCDGM
+12 M
-19 NDINKS
+19 NDKNIR

-65 NPDENGV
+65 NPDTDGM

-98 IKTQLY
+98 LNTQLY

-125 MDFIGEYFP
+125 MDYISKHFP

-141 TQCSLTMAEGIKG
+141 TQCSLTMAEGVKG
-154 LTSMLKYPTSVT
+154 LTSMLKTPSAVT

-175 LDELKT
+175 LEELKT
-181 MRKGTDLEMEVFIH
+181 MRRDTDLEMEVFIH

-230 KVKINENEYKGYFL
+230 KVKIGEQESKGYFL

-273 SGEYGACV
+273 SGEYGAGV
-281 VAAYRKAIDSYY
+281 VAAYRKAIDRYY
-293 AIYETDFGKKKAEA
+293 D
-307 AESDIKDVKTDLFE
+307 SKTEYSVDPGERSILSE
-321 VYNRG
+321 IYNRG

-346 PGHYGVKVGEVTA
+346 PGHYGVKVGEVSRT
-359 ASSRKTFIKVLSQI
+359 SSRKAFIKVFKTI
-373 NPGDVLEIRSSQAEI
+373 NPGDVLEIRSSQADA

-393 FTSGSGYGM
+393 FTSGAKYMEGAV
-402 GETFDVLTM
+402 FDVLTM
-411 KDRLAAK
+411 KDRLAAG
-418 GMDVYRTRNQSL
+418 GMGVYRTRNQSL
-430 LDTISDKYIKTTLR
+430 LDAISDSYIKTTLR
-444 QPVDIELVCKKG
+444 QPVDIDLVCKNG
-456 EALKLTMYT
+456 EALKLTLST
-465 RNDRAAD
+465 QNDKAED
-472 QTVSVSVTGNVIEEA
+472 HKVNVSITGNVVEVA
-487 RNAASTFDALKT
+487 RNAASTLDALKA
-499 QVSKLGNTDFAA
+499 QVSKLGNTDYVARN
-511 DKVTVD
+511 VTVRV
-517 LDNNVFVQVG
+517 DNNIFVQVG
-527 ELNRLRREAVETLTQ
+527 ELNRLRREAVEALNKKLCALYERSLKLDENSGSSCESDNASELNEKESIIAEYQDALDHSVTYSAYIKTFKQLK
-542 NINALYIRNT
+542 NLINA
-552 AVLVDAENKGH
+552 
-563 DNKIHVDCSEDNAVS
+563 DNS
-578 FNKPIT
+578 
-584 FSAYVRTIEQL
+584 
-595 KTIINVDTI
+595 
-604 GIINDIYIDIDGE
+604 GIINDIYIDIDEE
-617 KADEIT
+617 KAGEIIEF
-623 DLCKKNGKK
+623 CNESSKK

-645 YQKVYEFCH
+645 YKKVFDFCK
-654 EYADRCSFMASN
+654 EYKDKCSFIASN
-666 YEAVNILKELGA
+666 YEAVNILKEVGA
-678 KYRTDYN
+678 EYRTDYN

-691 MAVHAIGTEY
+691 TAANAIGTLH

-707 NAKEIKDLFN
+707 NEKELGELVGRD
-717 YEKTVNR
+717 
-724 RTVPV
+724 
-729 IENVNRRTGPLIEP
+729 GS
-743 VTAGEMVVYGLLP
+743 GEMVIYGLLP
-756 AMVSA
+756 TMVSA

-770 ECRYRGPMKLT
+770 ECKYRGPMQMT

-788 TVHQECRYCYNIL
+788 TAHQECKYCYNVI
-801 YNSAVLNLLHRYN
+801 YNSAVLNLMHRY
-814 DIIQT
+814 DDLVRS
-819 GCRCIGLRFTF
+819 GCRRFGLRFTF
-830 ESESEIGLIIRCLES
+830 ESESEIKLVVKCLDSLIN
-845 VTRGEKYVFPDEMMG
+845 GEKYIFPDEIMG

>member
-1 MVRYFF
+1 
-7 SKRYV
+7 
-12 FLRCDGM
+12 M
-19 NDINKS
+19 NDKNIR

-35 SFENMKAVISA
+35 SFDNMKAVISA

-65 NPDENGV
+65 NPDTDGV

-98 IKTQLY
+98 LNTQLY

-125 MDFIGEYFP
+125 MDYISKHFP

-141 TQCSLTMAEGIKG
+141 TQCSLTMAEGVKG
-154 LTSMLKYPTSVT
+154 LTSMLKTPSAVT

-175 LDELKT
+175 LEELKT
-181 MRKGTDLEMEVFIH
+181 MRRDIDLEMEVFIH

-230 KVKINENEYKGYFL
+230 KVKIGEQESKGYFL

-273 SGEYGACV
+273 SGEYGAGV
-281 VAAYRKAIDSYY
+281 VTAYRKAIDRYY
-293 AIYETDFGKKKAEA
+293 D
-307 AESDIKDVKTDLFE
+307 SKTEYSVDPGERSTLSE
-321 VYNRG
+321 IYNRG

-346 PGHYGVKVGEVTA
+346 PGHYGVKVGEVSRT
-359 ASSRKTFIKVLSQI
+359 SSRKAFIKVFKTI
-373 NPGDVLEIRSSQAEI
+373 NPGDVLEIRSSQADA

-393 FTSGSGYGM
+393 FTSGAKYMEGAV
-402 GETFDVLTM
+402 FDVLTM
-411 KDRLAAK
+411 KDRLAAG
-418 GMDVYRTRNQSL
+418 GMGVYRTRNQSL
-430 LDTISDKYIKTTLR
+430 LDAISDSYIKTTLR
-444 QPVDIELVCKKG
+444 QPVDIELVCKSG
-456 EALKLTMYT
+456 EALKLTVST
-465 RNDRAAD
+465 QNDKAED
-472 QTVSVSVTGNVIEEA
+472 HKVNVSITGNVVEVA
-487 RNAASTFDALKT
+487 RNAASTLDALKA
-499 QVSKLGNTDFAA
+499 QVSKLGNTDYVARN
-511 DKVTVD
+511 VTVRV
-517 LDNNVFVQVG
+517 DNNVFVQVG
-527 ELNRLRREAVETLTQ
+527 ELNRLRREAVEAL
-542 NINALYIRNT
+542 NKKLCALYERSLKLDENSGSSCESDNT
-552 AVLVDAENKGH
+552 SELYEKESIIAEYQDTLDH
-563 DNKIHVDCSEDNAVS
+563 SV
-578 FNKPIT
+578 T
-584 FSAYVRTIEQL
+584 YSAYIKTFEQL
-595 KTIINVDTI
+595 KNLINADTS
-604 GIINDIYIDIDGE
+604 GIINDIYIDIDEE
-617 KADEIT
+617 KAGEIIEF
-623 DLCKKNGKK
+623 CNESSKK

-645 YQKVYEFCH
+645 YKKVFDFCK
-654 EYADRCSFMASN
+654 EYKDKCSFIASN
-666 YEAVNILKELGA
+666 YEAVNILKEVGA
-678 KYRTDYN
+678 DYRTDYN

-691 MAVHAIGTEY
+691 TAANAIGTLH

-707 NAKEIKDLFN
+707 NEKELGELVGRD
-717 YEKTVNR
+717 
-724 RTVPV
+724 
-729 IENVNRRTGPLIEP
+729 GS
-743 VTAGEMVVYGLLP
+743 GEMVIYGLLP
-756 AMVSA
+756 TMVSA

-770 ECRYRGPMKLT
+770 ECKYRGPMQMT

-788 TVHQECRYCYNIL
+788 TAHQECKYCYNVI
-801 YNSAVLNLLHRYN
+801 YNSAVLNLMHRYDN
-814 DIIQT
+814 LVRS
-819 GCRCIGLRFTF
+819 GCRRFGLRFTF
-830 ESESEIGLIIRCLES
+830 ESESEIKLVVKCLDSLIN
-845 VTRGEKYVFPDEMMG
+845 GEKYIFPDEIMG

>member
-1 MVRYFF
+1 
-7 SKRYV
+7 
-12 FLRCDGM
+12 M
-19 NDINKS
+19 NDKNIR

-35 SFENMKAVISA
+35 SFDNMKAVISA

-65 NPDENGV
+65 NPDTDGV

-98 IKTQLY
+98 LNTQLY

-125 MDFIGEYFP
+125 MDYISKHFP

-141 TQCSLTMAEGIKG
+141 TQCSLTMAEGVKG
-154 LTSMLKYPTSVT
+154 LTSMLKTPSAVT

-175 LDELKT
+175 LEELKT
-181 MRKGTDLEMEVFIH
+181 MRRDTDLEMEVFIH

-230 KVKINENEYKGYFL
+230 KVKIGEQESKGYFL

-273 SGEYGACV
+273 SGEYGAGV
-281 VAAYRKAIDSYY
+281 VAAYRKAIDRYY
-293 AIYETDFGKKKAEA
+293 D
-307 AESDIKDVKTDLFE
+307 SKTEYSVDPGERSILSE
-321 VYNRG
+321 IYNRG

-346 PGHYGVKVGEVTA
+346 PGHYGVKVGEVSRT
-359 ASSRKTFIKVLSQI
+359 SSRKAFIKVFKTI
-373 NPGDVLEIRSSQAEI
+373 NPGDVLEIRSSQADA

-393 FTSGSGYGM
+393 FTSGAKYMEGAV
-402 GETFDVLTM
+402 FDVLTM
-411 KDRLAAK
+411 KDRLAAG
-418 GMDVYRTRNQSL
+418 GMGVYRTRNQSL
-430 LDTISDKYIKTTLR
+430 LDAISDSYIKTTLR
-444 QPVDIELVCKKG
+444 QPVDIDLVCKNG
-456 EALKLTMYT
+456 EALKLTLST
-465 RNDRAAD
+465 QNDKAED
-472 QTVSVSVTGNVIEEA
+472 HKVNVSITGNVVEVA
-487 RNAASTFDALKT
+487 RNAASTLDALKA
-499 QVSKLGNTDFAA
+499 QVSKLGNTDYVARN
-511 DKVTVD
+511 VTVRV
-517 LDNNVFVQVG
+517 DNNVFVQVG
-527 ELNRLRREAVETLTQ
+527 ELNRLRREAVEALNKKLCALYERSLKLDENSGSSCESDNTSELNEKESIIAEYQDALDHSVTYSAYIKTFKQ
-542 NINALYIRNT
+542 LKNLINA
-552 AVLVDAENKGH
+552 
-563 DNKIHVDCSEDNAVS
+563 
-578 FNKPIT
+578 
-584 FSAYVRTIEQL
+584 
-595 KTIINVDTI
+595 DTS
-604 GIINDIYIDIDGE
+604 GIINDIYIDIDEE
-617 KADEIT
+617 KAGEIIEF
-623 DLCKKNGKK
+623 CNESSKK

-645 YQKVYEFCH
+645 YKKVFDFCK
-654 EYADRCSFMASN
+654 EYKDKCSFIASN
-666 YEAVNILKELGA
+666 YEAVNILKEVGA
-678 KYRTDYN
+678 DYRTDYN

-691 MAVHAIGTEY
+691 TAANAIGTLH

-707 NAKEIKDLFN
+707 NEKELGELVGRD
-717 YEKTVNR
+717 
-724 RTVPV
+724 
-729 IENVNRRTGPLIEP
+729 GS
-743 VTAGEMVVYGLLP
+743 GEMVIYGLLP
-756 AMVSA
+756 TMVSA

-770 ECRYRGPMKLT
+770 ECKYRGPMKMT

-788 TVHQECRYCYNIL
+788 TAHQECKHCYNVI
-801 YNSAVLNLLHRYN
+801 YNSAVLNLMHRYDN
-814 DIIQT
+814 LVRS
-819 GCRCIGLRFTF
+819 GCRRFGLRFTF
-830 ESESEIGLIIRCLES
+830 ESESEIKLVVKCLDSLIN
-845 VTRGEKYVFPDEMMG
+845 GEKYIFPDEIMG

>member
-1 MVRYFF
+1 
-7 SKRYV
+7 
-12 FLRCDGM
+12 M
-19 NDINKS
+19 NDKNIR

-65 NPDENGV
+65 NPDTDGM

-98 IKTQLY
+98 LNTQLY

-125 MDFIGEYFP
+125 MDYISKHFP

-141 TQCSLTMAEGIKG
+141 TQCSLTMAEGVKG
-154 LTSMLKYPTSVT
+154 LTSMLKTPSAVT

-175 LDELKT
+175 LEELKT
-181 MRKGTDLEMEVFIH
+181 MRRDTDLEMEVFIH

-230 KVKINENEYKGYFL
+230 KVKIGEQESKGYFL

-273 SGEYGACV
+273 SGEYGAGV
-281 VAAYRKAIDSYY
+281 VAAYRKAIDRYY
-293 AIYETDFGKKKAEA
+293 D
-307 AESDIKDVKTDLFE
+307 SKTEYSVDPGERSILSE
-321 VYNRG
+321 IYNRG

-346 PGHYGVKVGEVTA
+346 PGHYGVKVGEVSRT
-359 ASSRKTFIKVLSQI
+359 SSRKAFIKVFKTI
-373 NPGDVLEIRSSQAEI
+373 NPGDVLEIRSSQADA

-393 FTSGSGYGM
+393 FTSGAKYMEGAV
-402 GETFDVLTM
+402 FDVLTM
-411 KDRLAAK
+411 KDRLAAG
-418 GMDVYRTRNQSL
+418 GMGVYRTRNQSL
-430 LDTISDKYIKTTLR
+430 LDAISDSYIKTTLR
-444 QPVDIELVCKKG
+444 QPVDIDLVCKNG
-456 EALKLTMYT
+456 EALKLTLST
-465 RNDRAAD
+465 QNDKAED
-472 QTVSVSVTGNVIEEA
+472 HKVNVSITGNVVEVA
-487 RNAASTFDALKT
+487 RNAASTLDALKA
-499 QVSKLGNTDFAA
+499 QVSKLGNTDYVARN
-511 DKVTVD
+511 VTVRV
-517 LDNNVFVQVG
+517 DNNIFVQVG
-527 ELNRLRREAVETLTQ
+527 ELNRLRREAVEALNKKLCALYERSLKLDENSGSSCESDNTSGLNEKESIIAEYQDALDHSVTYSAYIKTFKQ
-542 NINALYIRNT
+542 LKNLINA
-552 AVLVDAENKGH
+552 
-563 DNKIHVDCSEDNAVS
+563 DNS
-578 FNKPIT
+578 
-584 FSAYVRTIEQL
+584 
-595 KTIINVDTI
+595 
-604 GIINDIYIDIDGE
+604 GIINDIYIDIDEE
-617 KADEIT
+617 KAGEIIEF
-623 DLCKKNGKK
+623 CNESSKK

-645 YQKVYEFCH
+645 YKKVFDFCK
-654 EYADRCSFMASN
+654 EYKDKCSFIASN
-666 YEAVNILKELGA
+666 YEAVNILKEVGA
-678 KYRTDYN
+678 DYRTDYN

-691 MAVHAIGTEY
+691 TAANAIGTLH

-707 NAKEIKDLFN
+707 NEKELGELVGRD
-717 YEKTVNR
+717 
-724 RTVPV
+724 
-729 IENVNRRTGPLIEP
+729 GS
-743 VTAGEMVVYGLLP
+743 GEMVIYGLLP
-756 AMVSA
+756 TMVSA

-770 ECRYRGPMKLT
+770 ECKYRGPMQMT

-788 TVHQECRYCYNIL
+788 TAHQECKYCYNVI
-801 YNSAVLNLLHRYN
+801 YNSAVLNLMHRY
-814 DIIQT
+814 DDLVRS
-819 GCRCIGLRFTF
+819 GCRRFGLRFTF
-830 ESESEIGLIIRCLES
+830 ESESEIKLVVKCLDSLIN
-845 VTRGEKYVFPDEMMG
+845 GEKYIFPDEIMG

>member
-1 MVRYFF
+1 
-7 SKRYV
+7 
-12 FLRCDGM
+12 M
-19 NDINKS
+19 NDKNIR

-65 NPDENGV
+65 NPDTDGV

-98 IKTQLY
+98 LNTQLY

-125 MDFIGEYFP
+125 MDYISKHFP

-141 TQCSLTMAEGIKG
+141 TQCSLTMAEGVKG
-154 LTSMLKYPTSVT
+154 LTSMLKTPSAVT

-175 LDELKT
+175 LEELKT
-181 MRKGTDLEMEVFIH
+181 MRRDTDLEMEVFIH

-230 KVKINENEYKGYFL
+230 KVKIGEQESKGYFL

-273 SGEYGACV
+273 SGEYGAGV
-281 VAAYRKAIDSYY
+281 VAAYRKAIDRYY
-293 AIYETDFGKKKAEA
+293 D
-307 AESDIKDVKTDLFE
+307 SKTEYSVDPGERSILSE
-321 VYNRG
+321 IYNRG

-346 PGHYGVKVGEVTA
+346 PGHYGVKVGEVSRT
-359 ASSRKTFIKVLSQI
+359 SSRKAFIKVFKTI
-373 NPGDVLEIRSSQAEI
+373 NPGDVLEIRSSQADA

-393 FTSGSGYGM
+393 FTSGAKYMEGAV
-402 GETFDVLTM
+402 FDVLTM
-411 KDRLAAK
+411 KDRLAAG
-418 GMDVYRTRNQSL
+418 GMGVYRTRNQSL
-430 LDTISDKYIKTTLR
+430 LDAISDSYIKTTLR
-444 QPVDIELVCKKG
+444 QPVDIDLVCKNG
-456 EALKLTMYT
+456 EALKLTLST
-465 RNDRAAD
+465 QNDKAED
-472 QTVSVSVTGNVIEEA
+472 HKVNVSITGNVVEVA
-487 RNAASTFDALKT
+487 RNAASTLDALKA
-499 QVSKLGNTDFAA
+499 QVSKLGNTDYVARN
-511 DKVTVD
+511 VTVRVG
-517 LDNNVFVQVG
+517 NNVFVQVG
-527 ELNRLRREAVETLTQ
+527 ELNRLRREAVEALNKKLCALYERNLKLDENSGSSCESDNTSELNEKESIIAEYQDALDHSVTYSAYIKTFKQ
-542 NINALYIRNT
+542 LKNLINA
-552 AVLVDAENKGH
+552 
-563 DNKIHVDCSEDNAVS
+563 DNS
-578 FNKPIT
+578 
-584 FSAYVRTIEQL
+584 
-595 KTIINVDTI
+595 
-604 GIINDIYIDIDGE
+604 GIINDIYIDIDEE
-617 KADEIT
+617 KAGEIIEF
-623 DLCKKNGKK
+623 CNESSKK

-645 YQKVYEFCH
+645 YKKVFDFCK
-654 EYADRCSFMASN
+654 EYKDKCSFIASN
-666 YEAVNILKELGA
+666 YEAVNILKEVGA
-678 KYRTDYN
+678 EYRTDYN

-691 MAVHAIGTEY
+691 TAANAIGTLH

-707 NAKEIKDLFN
+707 NEKELGELVGRD
-717 YEKTVNR
+717 
-724 RTVPV
+724 
-729 IENVNRRTGPLIEP
+729 GS
-743 VTAGEMVVYGLLP
+743 GEMVIYGLLP

-770 ECRYRGPMKLT
+770 ECKYRGPMQMT

-788 TVHQECRYCYNIL
+788 TAHQECKYCYNVI
-801 YNSAVLNLLHRYN
+801 YNSAVLNLMHRY
-814 DIIQT
+814 DDLVRS
-819 GCRCIGLRFTF
+819 GCRRFGLRFTF
-830 ESESEIGLIIRCLES
+830 ESESEIKLVVRCLDS
-845 VTRGEKYVFPDEMMG
+845 LINGEKYIFPDEIMG

>member
-1 MVRYFF
+1 
-7 SKRYV
+7 
-12 FLRCDGM
+12 M
-19 NDINKS
+19 NDKNIR

-65 NPDENGV
+65 NPDTDGV

-98 IKTQLY
+98 LNTQLY

-125 MDFIGEYFP
+125 MDYISKHFP

-141 TQCSLTMAEGIKG
+141 TQCSLTMAEGVKG
-154 LTSMLKYPTSVT
+154 LTSMLKTPTAVT

-175 LDELKT
+175 LEELKA
-181 MRKGTDLEMEVFIH
+181 MRRDTDLEMEVFIH

-230 KVKINENEYKGYFL
+230 KVKIGEQESKGYFL

-273 SGEYGACV
+273 SGEYGAGV
-281 VAAYRKAIDSYY
+281 VAAYRKAIDRYY
-293 AIYETDFGKKKAEA
+293 D
-307 AESDIKDVKTDLFE
+307 SKTEYCVNPGERSTLSE
-321 VYNRG
+321 IYNRG

-346 PGHYGVKVGEVTA
+346 PGHYGVKVGEVSRT
-359 ASSRKTFIKVLSQI
+359 SSRKAFIKVFKTI
-373 NPGDVLEIRSSQAEI
+373 NPGDVLEIRSSQADA

-393 FTSGSGYGM
+393 FTSGAKYMEGAV
-402 GETFDVLTM
+402 FDVLTM
-411 KDRLAAK
+411 KDRLAAG
-418 GMDVYRTRNQSL
+418 GMGVYRTRNQSL
-430 LDTISDKYIKTTLR
+430 LDAISDSYIKTTLR
-444 QPVDIELVCKKG
+444 QPVDIDLVCKSG
-456 EALKLTMYT
+456 EALKF
-465 RNDRAAD
+465 
-472 QTVSVSVTGNVIEEA
+472 TVSTQNDKAEDHKVNVSITGNVVEVA
-487 RNAASTFDALKT
+487 RNAASTLDALKA
-499 QVSKLGNTDFAA
+499 QVSKLGNTDYVARN
-511 DKVTVD
+511 VTVRV
-517 LDNNVFVQVG
+517 DNNVFVQVG
-527 ELNRLRREAVETLTQ
+527 ELNRLRREAVEAL
-542 NINALYIRNT
+542 NKKLCALYERSLKLDENSGSSCESDNT
-552 AVLVDAENKGH
+552 SELNEKESIIAEYQDAL
-563 DNKIHVDCSEDNAVS
+563 DYSV
-578 FNKPIT
+578 T
-584 FSAYVRTIEQL
+584 YSAYIKTFEQL
-595 KTIINVDTI
+595 KNLINADTS
-604 GIINDIYIDIDGE
+604 GIINDIYIDIDEE
-617 KADEIT
+617 KAGEIIEF
-623 DLCKKNGKK
+623 CKKSSKK

-645 YQKVYEFCH
+645 YKKVFDFCK
-654 EYADRCSFMASN
+654 EYKNKCSFIASN
-666 YEAVNILKELGA
+666 YEAVNILKEVGA
-678 KYRTDYN
+678 DYRTDYN

-691 MAVHAIGTEY
+691 TAANAIGTLH

-707 NAKEIKDLFN
+707 NEKELGELVD
-717 YEKTVNR
+717 R
-724 RTVPV
+724 D
-729 IENVNRRTGPLIEP
+729 GS
-743 VTAGEMVVYGLLP
+743 GEMVIYGLLP

-770 ECRYRGPMKLT
+770 ECKYRGPMKMT

-788 TVHQECRYCYNIL
+788 TAHQECKYCYNVI
-801 YNSAVLNLLHRYN
+801 YNSAVLNLMHRYDN
-814 DIIQT
+814 LVRS
-819 GCRCIGLRFTF
+819 GCRRFGLRFTF
-830 ESESEIGLIIRCLES
+830 ESESEIKLVVKCLDSLIN
-845 VTRGEKYVFPDEMMG
+845 GEKYIFPDEIIG